1 MASNQFGGW
10 VAGSLSLGAGD
21 MLIEAHAVDAD
32 DHEGGGGEEIFNSS
46 FEQMGGA
53 VRYVVPLGSGRLR
66 ASLQLDRVDDLGK
79 AAIDSQA
86 IRAVYPLEDSD
97 RLTALLARRSG
108 RRLGR
113 GRDDALLRQLP
124 ASCSTATALP
134 PPTSNRRIDR
144 SDTDARDASLRGI
157 VGREIGGGRMKLGV
171 DLLSRFD
178 LQALVSR
185 VNYDADGTTIT
196 SETTSAAIDEASQSN
211 GGLFAT
217 WTQAAR
223 PTAGRSGSA
232 RAATTSTPRIRAASS
247 ATAPR
252 APRRSPATPR

>member
-1 MASNQFGGW
+1 
-10 VAGSLSLGAGD
+10 

-32 DHEGGGGEEIFNSS
+32 DQEGGGGEEIFNSS

-97 RLTALLARRSG
+97 RLVLSW
-108 RRLGR
+108 LGAPSDVWDEVETTLFYGNYR
-113 GRDDALLRQLP
+113 IVLDRDR
-124 ASCSTATALP
+124 AST
-134 PPTSNRRIDR
+134 PTSNRRIDR

-157 VGREIGGGRMKLGV
+157 VGREIGGGR
-171 DLLSRFD
+171 
-178 LQALVSR
+178 LQARRRPAVALRPAGARLARQLRRRRDDDHQRDDQRGDRRGQPVER
-185 VNYDADGTTIT
+185 RPVRHL
-196 SETTSAAIDEASQSN
+196 DE
-211 GGLFAT
+211 
-217 WTQAAR
+217 AAR